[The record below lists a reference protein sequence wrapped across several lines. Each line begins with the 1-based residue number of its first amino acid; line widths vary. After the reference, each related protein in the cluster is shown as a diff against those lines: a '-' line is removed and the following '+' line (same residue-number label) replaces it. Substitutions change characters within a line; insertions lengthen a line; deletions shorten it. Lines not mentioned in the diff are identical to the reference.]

1 MWNASRFCV
10 SSLRWGHANL
20 LCIVPI
26 LVYVQPKLVHLLSS
40 KQHISCGQSK
50 ERDIFIHTEIKDIK
64 ACCNIYLYFKSR
76 LTTLVQWLGAWHALV
91 ILLSRKPELESVW
104 GGEFWLHRIHAELVS
119 ALRLTSTWPARRSP
133 GRSGWLMRDESGQ
146 RGNQAAKNPQVSQ

>member
-10 SSLRWGHANL
+10 SSLRRGHANL

-40 KQHISCGQSK
+40 KQHYSCGQSN
-50 ERDIFIHTEIKDIK
+50 TEIKDIE
-64 ACCNIYLYFKSR
+64 ACCNIYLYFKTR